1 MIENLTRRAFLS
13 QTGRAALSAGAI
25 GMAASNVLGANEKV
39 TLGVIGCGGQGTA
52 DMTDFIRSGKAEIVA
67 VCDVDADHVQS
78 AQQECEKRDRK
89 KPEGFKDYR
98 KLLER
103 KDIDAALIATP
114 DHWHAL
120 PFIAAC
126 EAGKD
131 IFCEKPLAQNFLETR
146 TMLAAFRKHKPV
158 AQINTWQRSL
168 PHFQEAIR
176 FVQSGAMGKIVV
188 SRGWFVCPAD
198 GWLKP
203 IGHQE
208 PQNPPPS
215 LDWDF
220 WLGPAP
226 QVPYRSNRCHFNW
239 RWFYDYGGCLMT
251 DWGVHVLDIALLAMQ
266 DMAPAAVY
274 GMGGKWFITDDRET
288 PDTQQ
293 ASYKFKDWML
303 NWETRLSNGRG
314 LDGGKDHGTSF
325 IGNNGSLIVDRSGI
339 QYFPEGSGGKK
350 PRTDLNQKSSKLG
363 MLPHVENFIACV
375 KSRETPNSGVE
386 SMARVTMICQLGN
399 MATMSGKPVYWDAE
413 KLDVINKNDVENC
426 IAYWRPY
433 RKPWELPKYE
443 L

>member
-1 MIENLTRRAFLS
+1 MSENLTRRAFFG
-13 QTGRAALSAGAI
+13 QTGRAALSAGVLSS
-25 GMAASNVLGANEKV
+25 GAAKVLGANEKV
-39 TLGVIGCGGQGTA
+39 ILGVIGCGGQGTA
-52 DMTDFIRSGKAEIVA
+52 DMLEFIRAGGVEIAA
-67 VCDVDADHVQS
+67 VCDVDSDHVQS
-78 AQQECEKRDRK
+78 AQKECEKRERR

-103 KDIDAALIATP
+103 KDINAVLIATP

-131 IFCEKPLAQNFLETR
+131 IYCEKPLAQNFIETR
-146 TMLAAFRKHKPV
+146 TMLAAARKYNPV
-158 AQINTWQRSL
+158 IQINTWQRSL

-176 FVQSGAMGKIVV
+176 FVRSGALGKITIN
-188 SRGWFVCPAD
+188 RGWFNCPAD

-203 IGHQE
+203 IGNQK

-226 QVPYRSNRCHFNW
+226 QVPYKPNRCHFNW

-266 DMAPAAVY
+266 DMAPVEARGV
-274 GMGGKWFITDDRET
+274 GGKWFLTDDRET

-293 ASYKFKDWML
+293 AYYKFKDWIL
-303 NWETRLSNGRG
+303 NWETRLNNGRG
-314 LDGGKDHGTSF
+314 LDGGKDHGTEF
-325 IGNNGSLIVDRSGI
+325 IGNNGSLIVDRGGV
-339 QYFPEGSGGKK
+339 QYFPERSGVEK
-350 PRTDLNQKSSKLG
+350 PKTGNAQNSVKLG
-363 MLPHVENFIACV
+363 MSPHFENFLACL
-375 KSRETPNSGVE
+375 KTREKPNSDVE

-399 MATMSGKPVYWDAE
+399 MATMTGKTVLWDAE
-413 KLDVINKNDVENC
+413 KLDVVNKADVENC

-433 RKPWELPKYE
+433 RNPWTLPKYD